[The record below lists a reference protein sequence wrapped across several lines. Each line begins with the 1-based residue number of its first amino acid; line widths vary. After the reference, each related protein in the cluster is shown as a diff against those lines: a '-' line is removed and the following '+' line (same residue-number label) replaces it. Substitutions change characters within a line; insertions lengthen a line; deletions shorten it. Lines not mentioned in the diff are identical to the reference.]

1 LNVRYGQRARDLLLD
16 SKDQWIT
23 QGVYSVQTVK
33 KTEVRVT
40 HNFLHVSKALIV
52 PVGHDLVIE
61 NNYSQGNAKVVNR
74 SDTFNKQLNILF
86 AAEITAHESALSVNG
101 SARKVPKSTP
111 TVVTSSAASKRRKI
125 NAKTEPEFQSAY
137 KPPPPRAVQR

>member
-1 LNVRYGQRARDLLLD
+1 MNVRYGQRARDLLLD

-23 QGVYSVQTVK
+23 QGVYSVQAVK

-40 HNFLHVSKALIV
+40 HNFLHVSKALIA

-61 NNYSQGNAKVVNR
+61 NNYSEGNAKVVNR

-86 AAEITAHESALSVNG
+86 AAETTAHESALSVNV
-101 SARKVPKSTP
+101 SARKVPRSTP
-111 TVVTSSAASKRRKI
+111 TVVPASAASKRRKI
-125 NAKTEPEFQSAY
+125 NVISDPEAQSAY
-137 KPPPPRAVQR
+137 KPPPPRAVQL

>member
-1 LNVRYGQRARDLLLD
+1 MNVRYGQRARDLLLD

-23 QGVYSVQTVK
+23 QGVYSVQAVK

-40 HNFLHVSKALIV
+40 HNFLHVSKALIA

-61 NNYSQGNAKVVNR
+61 NNYSEGNAKVVNR

-86 AAEITAHESALSVNG
+86 AAEITAHEVALSAKTIV
-101 SARKVPKSTP
+101 RKAAKTPPTRVPIGVS
-111 TVVTSSAASKRRKI
+111 VKRTKI
-125 NAKTEPEFQSAY
+125 SVKTEPEPQNSY
-137 KPPPPRAVQR
+137 RPPPPRPARD